1 MSLILCM
8 RAGFVKSRR
17 FPSAR
22 TLEQNY
28 VTYVQGQSPQPRIR
42 EYFYYIDHQ
51 GMLFLD
57 DVRIRNFTSCFKD
70 KRFLAFFFKR
80 LGKNNTGRYM
90 DDFPFLSICGVERNY
105 VRCDDLPVVFTK
117 VIQKR
122 NAKTDVEEDW
132 FSYAH
137 ADDLL
142 MVPFEPQRLFM
153 NVKTGRVYHP
163 ASEKANGIGLV
174 RSNLAIE
181 FSTSF
186 DFENGER
193 NAPTHFVWRD
203 KRYQL
208 DTEWYRDK
216 LSHGANITKLCS

>member
-1 MSLILCM
+1 MTSILCM
-8 RAGFVKSRR
+8 RAGIAVSRKFSLLKTFERR
-17 FPSAR
+17 F
-22 TLEQNY
+22 
-28 VTYVQGQSPQPRIR
+28 VTYVQGQSPQPRVR

-70 KRFLAFFFKR
+70 KKFLAFFFKR
-80 LGKNNTGRYM
+80 LKKNNIGRYM
-90 DDFPFLSICGVERNY
+90 DDFPFLSVCGVERNY
-105 VRCDDLPVVFTK
+105 VRCDDLPIVFTK

-122 NAKTDVEEDW
+122 NVESDLEEDW

-163 ASEKANGIGLV
+163 APKKAGGVGLV

-181 FSTSF
+181 FSALF
-186 DFENGER
+186 DFKNGEG
-193 NAPTHFVWRD
+193 NAPTHFLWKD

-216 LSHGANITKLCS
+216 LL

>member
-1 MSLILCM
+1 MTSILRM
-8 RAGFVKSRR
+8 NTVFVVCKR
-17 FPSAR
+17 FP
-22 TLEQNY
+22 LLGIFKKNY
-28 VTYVQGQSPQPRIR
+28 ATYIQGQSPEPRVR

-70 KRFLAFFFKR
+70 KKFLAFFFKR
-80 LGKNNTGRYM
+80 LRKNNTGRYM
-90 DDFPFLSICGVERNY
+90 NDFPFLSICGVERNF
-105 VRCDDLPVVFTK
+105 VRCDDLPLVFTK
-117 VIQKR
+117 VIQKL
-122 NAKTDVEEDW
+122 NEETAVEEDW

-163 ASEKANGIGLV
+163 APEKSGGIGLV

-181 FSTSF
+181 FSASF
-186 DFENGER
+186 NFKNGER
-193 NAPTHFVWRD
+193 NPPTHFAWRD
-203 KRYQL
+203 KLYQL

-216 LSHGANITKLCS
+216 VS